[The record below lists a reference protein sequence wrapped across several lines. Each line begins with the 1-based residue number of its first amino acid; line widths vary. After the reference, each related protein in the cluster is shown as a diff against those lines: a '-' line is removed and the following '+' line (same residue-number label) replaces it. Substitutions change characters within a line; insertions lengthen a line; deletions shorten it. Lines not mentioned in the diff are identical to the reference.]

1 DTGNRVD
8 VMVGNPPWLAYRYM
22 PPLMQAE
29 FREMS
34 EARGFWGGA
43 AVATNQDL
51 SALFV
56 ARATELYLREG
67 GRFAFVMPLAV
78 LTRNQYAGFRSGRW
92 SPGGTGAG
100 GANVN
105 TALDTAWDLHAVK
118 PSFFPVPASVILG
131 TRTSES
137 GTSAP
142 GIENWSGRVPRRNA
156 ALSVARPA
164 LTRAAATATATGQ
177 RSPYAS
183 RFTQGATLVP
193 RVLVL
198 VEPAQAGPFGAGA
211 GRRMVTSHRSSNE
224 KQPWKELPGMSG
236 SVEKQFI
243 RPILAGDTI
252 LPFRAKEPHLGVI
265 PWDGKRL
272 LQGGDD
278 NIDLYPGFA
287 DWWRSAERVWESHR
301 TNDKLSLLDQLDYR
315 RKLQAQFPAA
325 QHRVVYSASGMY
337 LAAARVSS
345 ETAVTSHVLY
355 WATASTIDEA
365 RFLTAILN
373 SPALLE
379 LVRPLQARGEHNPRH
394 FDKYVFQVPF
404 PLYDE
409 ENDQHQRIADLAA
422 RAEAVAGGV
431 ELPSGSFQV
440 QRRRIREVLVADG
453 VGPEIDQAVLALLAP
468 TTPPS

>member
-22 PPLMQAE
+22 PPLMKAE

-34 EARGFWGGA
+34 EGRGFWAGA
-43 AVATNQDL
+43 AVATHQDL

-92 SPGGTGAG
+92 SSDRA

-105 TALDTAWDLHAVK
+105 AALDTAWDLHAVK

-131 TRTSES
+131 TRTSEP

-142 GIENWSGRVPRRNA
+142 GIENWSGRVPHRNA

-164 LTRAAATATATGQ
+164 LTRSAAAATVTGQ
-177 RSPYAS
+177 LSPYAP

-193 RVLVL
+193 RFLVL
-198 VEPAQAGPFGAGA
+198 VEPKQAGPFGAGA
-211 GRRMVTSHRSSNE
+211 GRRAIGSRRSSTE
-224 KQPWKELPGMSG
+224 KKPWKDLPSLSG
-236 SVEKQFI
+236 SVEKQFV
-243 RPILAGDTI
+243 RPVHLGDTV
-252 LPFRAKEPHLGVI
+252 LPFREQEPFLGVI

-272 LQGGDD
+272 LQGSDD
-278 NIDLYPGFA
+278 TIDLYPGLA
-287 DWWRSAERVWESHR
+287 DWWREAERTWTEHR
-301 TNDKLSLLDQLDYR
+301 TNDKLSLLGQLDYR
-315 RKLQAQFPAA
+315 RKLKTQFPAGE
-325 QHRVVYSASGMY
+325 HRVVYTKGGMY
-337 LAAARVSS
+337 LAAARISDPN
-345 ETAVTSHVLY
+345 AVIDHKLY
-355 WATASTIDEA
+355 WGSASSLDEA
-365 RFLTAILN
+365 RYLTAILN

-379 LVRPLQARGEHNPRH
+379 LVRPLQARGEHNPRD
-394 FDKYVFQVPF
+394 FDKYVFQIPF

-409 ENDQHQRIADLAA
+409 DAEDHRHMAGLAE
-422 RAEAVAGGV
+422 RAELVSAAV
-431 ELPSGSFQV
+431 ELPRASFQI
-440 QRRRIREVLVADG
+440 QRRQIREALVTDG
-453 VGPEIDQAVLALLAP
+453 VGHEIDQAVLALLAP